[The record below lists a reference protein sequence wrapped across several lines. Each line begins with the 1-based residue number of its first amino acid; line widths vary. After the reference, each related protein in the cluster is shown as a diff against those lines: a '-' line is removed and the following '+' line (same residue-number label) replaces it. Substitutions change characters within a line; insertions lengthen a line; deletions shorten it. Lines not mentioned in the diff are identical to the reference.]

1 MDVIEVTRQLGAAI
15 QADDRY
21 LTFMEAKKAADN
33 DANVQLMLSQI
44 EAIRTQYQNE
54 ASKPAPDQ
62 ASLQALDQSF
72 QTLYQQVMANETMQ
86 AANAAG
92 QEIDSMMNY
101 IMQILSL
108 CVNGE
113 DPATCEPKAQEGCGC
128 EGGDCGSCGGG
139 CGSEGCGSE
148 GCGC

>member
-139 CGSEGCGSE
+139 CGSGDKEK
-148 GCGC
+148 

>member
-1 MDVIEVTRQLGAAI
+1 
-15 QADDRY
+15 
-21 LTFMEAKKAADN
+21 
-33 DANVQLMLSQI
+33 
-44 EAIRTQYQNE
+44 E

-128 EGGDCGSCGGG
+128 EGGDCSSCGGG
-139 CGSEGCGSE
+139 CGSEGCG
-148 GCGC
+148 C

>member
-128 EGGDCGSCGGG
+128 EGGDCSSCGGG
-139 CGSEGCGSE
+139 CGSEGCG
-148 GCGC
+148 C

>member
-21 LTFMEAKKAADN
+21 LTFMDAKKAADN

-128 EGGDCGSCGGG
+128 EGGDCSSCGGG
-139 CGSEGCGSE
+139 CGSEGCG
-148 GCGC
+148 C

>member
-139 CGSEGCGSE
+139 CGSEGCG
-148 GCGC
+148 C

>member
-62 ASLQALDQSF
+62 ASLQALDQS
-72 QTLYQQVMANETMQ
+72 
-86 AANAAG
+86 
-92 QEIDSMMNY
+92 
-101 IMQILSL
+101 
-108 CVNGE
+108 
-113 DPATCEPKAQEGCGC
+113 
-128 EGGDCGSCGGG
+128 
-139 CGSEGCGSE
+139 
-148 GCGC
+148 

>member
-128 EGGDCGSCGGG
+128 EGGDCGSCGG
-139 CGSEGCGSE
+139 CGSE

>member
-72 QTLYQQVMANETMQ
+72 QTLYQQVLANETMQ

-128 EGGDCGSCGGG
+128 EGGDCSSCGGG
-139 CGSEGCGSE
+139 CGSEGCG
-148 GCGC
+148 C

>member
-128 EGGDCGSCGGG
+128 
-139 CGSEGCGSE
+139 
-148 GCGC
+148 